1 MCHGARRQ
9 ILRWQQSAAA
19 SDPPTRPAAV
29 CHVSHANVARR
40 EPRVMVACRTR
51 MPRATPYVR
60 RASLRPPKLQLA
72 EDVDLSA
79 LALKY
84 PPVVQSVR
92 TTASC
97 RLSARHEHELTVACA
112 IVSARA
118 RGYLAAGMS
127 SLGGLSRTLGSRRSR
142 RPSRAMACRRPC
154 SKQTCCT
161 VRRTRCPPAQS
172 QRSGGAI
179 GSPPRRSALGHRLR
193 ARASAAASLALLM
206 ARRRTPR
213 VRRAVYARH
222 PQWASL
228 AAAAAAREVGS
239 YRL

>member
-1 MCHGARRQ
+1 MPYANATCHAVCAQGVATAAQ
-9 ILRWQQSAAA
+9 AAA
-19 SDPPTRPAAV
+19 SRRRRPECARIE
-29 CHVSHANVARR
+29 VS
-40 EPRVMVACRTR
+40 
-51 MPRATPYVR
+51 
-60 RASLRPPKLQLA
+60 
-72 EDVDLSA
+72 
-79 LALKY
+79 
-84 PPVVQSVR
+84 PVVQSVG

-97 RLSARHEHELTVACA
+97 RLSARHKHELTVACA

-127 SLGGLSRTLGSRRSR
+127 SLGGLSRTLGSRHSR
-142 RPSRAMACRRPC
+142 RPSRAMGCRRPC
-154 SKQTCCT
+154 SKPTCCT

-179 GSPPRRSALGHRLR
+179 GSPPRRAPRCALGHRLR

-222 PQWASL
+222 PQRAPL